1 MRNKEKRAV
10 VTGGAGFIGSHLA
23 ELLVD
28 KGYTVII
35 IDDLSTGKMSNIE
48 TLLHKDN
55 VEFVKGSISDLSL
68 LQRLFQNVDY
78 VFHEAAIASVARS
91 IENPLGTHTV
101 NVTGSLNVLLAARDN
116 GVKKVVCA
124 SSAAVYGDTPTL
136 PQREDM
142 MPNPKSPYAVHKL
155 TMEHYCRV
163 FTELYSLPT
172 VCLRYF
178 NVYGPHQDPNSEYA
192 AVIPKFIQRVLEGK
206 PLTIFGD
213 GEQSRDF
220 VFVKDVAKANLLLA
234 ESDAT
239 GVFNIGTGESIS
251 LNTLAECI
259 LQLTGKNIEITHKEP
274 RLGDIRESLADISK
288 VESFG
293 YRPEFS
299 LSGGLKQMIHN
310 GEKS

>member
-1 MRNKEKRAV
+1 MDNKKVV

-23 ELLVD
+23 ELLMSKD
-28 KGYTVII
+28 YAVII
-35 IDDLSTGKMSNIE
+35 IDDLSTGKMVNIE
-48 TLLHKDN
+48 PLLHLGN
-55 VEFVKGSISDLSL
+55 VEFVEGSISDLPL

-91 IENPLGTHTV
+91 VENPLASHEV

-142 MPNPKSPYAVHKL
+142 TPNPKSPYAVHKL
-155 TMEHYCRV
+155 TMEHYCRI

-178 NVYGPHQDPNSEYA
+178 NVYGPRQDPNSEYA
-192 AVIPKFIQRVLEGK
+192 AVISKFIQKAIEEK

-220 VFVKDVAKANLLLA
+220 VFVKDVTRANLLA
-234 ESDAT
+234 VESDTT

-251 LNTLAECI
+251 LNTLAEQI
-259 LQLTGKNIEITHKEP
+259 TRLTGKDVDIIHNEP
-274 RLGDIRESLADISK
+274 RIGDIRHSLADISK
-288 VESFG
+288 AEGFG
-293 YRPEFS
+293 YRPEFN
-299 LSGGLKQMIHN
+299 LSDGLKQMIHN
-310 GEKS
+310 G